1 MSAQTPSLA
10 ALQHVVDYG
19 TAGKLGRLLKNP
31 VDWLFAVF
39 FKKVIYSNKQKPLI
53 RRRKLFFGLPFY
65 VPLPAATD
73 IFLAGGKTHP
83 SEVRLAAYMI
93 QHLKPGQRVLD
104 VGAHCGYFSALA
116 AELVG
121 KEGKVYSFEPSD
133 LAHSVLA
140 KNAVYYPQQKIF
152 KQVVAETA
160 GDKIFYEF
168 PGSYA
173 EYSSMDI
180 EQYEGEPWLAANPSK
195 KHQLSAT
202 SIDQLTAAEGIAF
215 DFIKID
221 VEGAEEGVI
230 RGAMHFCSVH
240 SPVIALEYIHPDR
253 SNRSHE
259 VAASLLASLGYEAWL
274 SDEEGRLHPA
284 GDVPAFLKQSGLESE
299 NVIFKKGQA
308 AP

>member
-1 MSAQTPSLA
+1 MPAQTPSLA
-10 ALQHVVDYG
+10 ALQHVADYG

-31 VDWLFAVF
+31 ADWLFAVF

-140 KNAVYYPQQKIF
+140 KNAVHYPQQKIF

-180 EQYEGEPWLAANPSK
+180 EQYEGEPWLAANPPK

-202 SIDQLTAAEGIAF
+202 SIDQLTAAEGISF

-230 RGAMHFCSVH
+230 RGGKAFFASHDPVVAMEYLNPERGNETHRRAA
-240 SPVIALEYIHPDR
+240 ALLLEWGYQAFLPNEDG
-253 SNRSHE
+253 
-259 VAASLLASLGYEAWL
+259 SLL
-274 SDEEGRLHPA
+274 PA
-284 GDVPAFLKQSGLESE
+284 EDMDRYLLDAKLESD
-299 NVIFKKGQA
+299 NVIFKRERH
-308 AP
+308 